1 MALVDLHAMAFPAFG
16 GTRVSDAKDYVSIE
30 RLLLPLAKDGRHV
43 EMLLAMT
50 FYTRWLHPAGVS
62 FTDR

>member
-1 MALVDLHAMAFPAFG
+1 M
-16 GTRVSDAKDYVSIE
+16 SDAKNYVSIE